1 MNDKHSNKLDNQSN
15 KPHGGSFR
23 VVPAAT
29 GKLWVEEAWQFFRS
43 QPRVL
48 LFAVLLLVLI
58 WSLSSVPV
66 LGMVISILGP
76 IFTAGL
82 LLGIRAGFIKP
93 PARINLLAAWQL
105 PGPRKELV
113 LLGLVLTLL
122 GLLITYLLGPELAEL
137 QLMMASGTVPEIPI
151 DALRRVLM
159 FSLAS
164 AAIVGFC
171 TWFGLP
177 EIAYRGR
184 PVLSAVLLSVQ
195 ATLANWRAL
204 SVLGFWLILIW
215 LAVVFVVSIVSVVL
229 LTVLTML
236 GSSLIGAFII
246 SLPVLA
252 MWLGLMALL
261 YVIQYVCWRDIFA
274 DPVEESPVTG
284 EGSQIT
290 QDQDGENARV
300 II

>member
-1 MNDKHSNKLDNQSN
+1 MNDKHSNKSDKSPQ
-15 KPHGGSFR
+15 GFR

-29 GKLWVEEAWQFFRS
+29 GKLWLEEAWQFFRS
-43 QPRVL
+43 QTRVL

-58 WSLSSVPV
+58 WSLSNVLV
-66 LGMVISILGP
+66 LGMVISILSP

-122 GLLITYLLGPELAEL
+122 GLLINYLLGPELAEL
-137 QLMMASGTVPEIPI
+137 QLAMTSGVASEVPI
-151 DALRRVLM
+151 DALKRVFL
-159 FSLAS
+159 FSFAS
-164 AAIVGFC
+164 VVIIGFC

-184 PVLSAVLLSVQ
+184 PLLSAVLLSVQ
-195 ATLANWRAL
+195 AILANWRAL

-215 LAVVFVVSIVSVVL
+215 LAVVFVMVIVSAVL
-229 LTVLTML
+229 VAVLSML
-236 GSSLIGAFII
+236 GSSLIGTFII
-246 SLPVLA
+246 SLPFLVIS
-252 MWLGLMALL
+252 LGMMALM
-261 YVIQYVCWRDIFA
+261 YVLQYVCWRDIFSGPA
-274 DPVEESPVTG
+274 EEKPTL
-284 EGSQIT
+284 EQEPQIDHN
-290 QDQDGENARV
+290 QDEENTRV